1 VVKVLEEALQ
11 ESVDAPRRRVKKDYV
26 EVEKPDIAERIKILD
41 F

>member
-11 ESVDAPRRRVKKDYV
+11 ESVDAPRRRVKKGCI

-41 F
+41 L